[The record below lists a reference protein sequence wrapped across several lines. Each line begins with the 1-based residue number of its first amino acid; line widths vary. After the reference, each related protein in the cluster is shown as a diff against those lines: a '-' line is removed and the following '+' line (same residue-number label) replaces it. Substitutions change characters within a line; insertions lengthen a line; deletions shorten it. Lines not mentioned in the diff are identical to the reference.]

1 MRGRLHLRTHP
12 NDNRLPPVN
21 AKHPILNPATSTLSF
36 GAFPGFTVRE
46 SGRVF
51 APGQIQLRYGEHFGP
66 HRGYGF
72 THIWREH
79 FPGTNVEPDA
89 LAQVVQFVQSVLA
102 KGSGVFYEG
111 GTGRHERRAIVC
123 RVGKMLVVLEEMTD
137 AENNTLYSV
146 VTAFRSN
153 PKGVRVATL

>member
-1 MRGRLHLRTHP
+1 M
-12 NDNRLPPVN
+12 N
-21 AKHPILNPATSTLSF
+21 AKQAILNPATSTPSF

-51 APGQIQLRYGEHFGP
+51 APGPIQLRYGEHFGP

-79 FPGTNVEPDA
+79 FPGANVESDA
-89 LAQVVQFVQSVLA
+89 LAQVIQFVQSVLA

-137 AENNTLYSV
+137 AENNILYSV